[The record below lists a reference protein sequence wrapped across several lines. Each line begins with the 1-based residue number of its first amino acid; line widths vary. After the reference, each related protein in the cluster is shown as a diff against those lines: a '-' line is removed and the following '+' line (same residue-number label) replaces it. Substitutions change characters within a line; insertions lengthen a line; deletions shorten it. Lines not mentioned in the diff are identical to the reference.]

1 MSFRGHRISPLARGM
16 HRFEKYARRVFSPRS
31 TSTHDATPIR
41 RTNAFV
47 LAIAQGLFTAAI
59 AIDLTLTGLTGYQ
72 LAPDKSLATLPF
84 AMITVAAAATTLL
97 ASLLMQRIGRRWSFV
112 IGALFCAVGGAI
124 SVWSVSHADFWMF
137 CLGTAAVGVFQAFA
151 QYYRLA
157 AADSVDVAHKANVI
171 SMVLAGGVI
180 AAVIGPAL
188 AAWSKNLFST
198 LFAGSYLV
206 VSLLGV
212 ASAVLLAMGF
222 RDTEPSGHLH
232 DDARIPARSLRTVF
246 RQPISLAA
254 LANTVFGGVVMMF
267 VMTAAPLAAVGSHH
281 TIDDGA
287 HIIQWHLV
295 GMYAPSFFAGR
306 LIKHFGMPPV
316 LFVGMALTAICGL
329 IAAMSTTL
337 TAFYTALF
345 CLGIGWNFMFVGGTT
360 LLASCHTASERARV
374 QGMAEL
380 IRYGLTAVAA
390 LAAGPML
397 ERFGWMGLNMIA
409 FPLLVIAA
417 AMTMVWASVDRVGK
431 ASAHHNRRRDS

>member
-1 MSFRGHRISPLARGM
+1 MKEPK
-16 HRFEKYARRVFSPRS
+16 EYARRASSSRS
-31 TSTHDATPIR
+31 TLTHDATPIQR
-41 RTNAFV
+41 SNAFV

-84 AMITVAAAATTLL
+84 AMITVAAAVTTLL
-97 ASLLMQRIGRRWSFV
+97 ASILMQRIGRRWGFV
-112 IGALFCAVGGAI
+112 IGALFCAVGGAV
-124 SVWSVSHADFWMF
+124 SVWSVLHADFWMF

-212 ASAVLLAMGF
+212 ASAVLLAVGF
-222 RDTEPSGHLH
+222 RDTKPSGDLH
-232 DDARIPARSLRTVF
+232 SDAGLPARSLRTVF

-267 VMTAAPLAAVGSHH
+267 VMTAAPLAAVGSQH

-306 LIKHFGMPPV
+306 LIKRFGMPPV
-316 LFVGMALTAICGL
+316 LFVGMALIALCGL
-329 IAAMSTTL
+329 IAAVSTNL
-337 TAFYTALF
+337 LAFYIALF

-374 QGMAEL
+374 QGVAEL

-397 ERFGWMGLNMIA
+397 EHFGWMGLNIIA

-417 AMTMVWASVDRVGK
+417 AVTVFWVRVDRVGK
-431 ASAHHNRRRDS
+431 VSAA